1 MNKIEKL
8 TGANYK
14 ALININ
20 PYTWTR
26 PPTIN

>member
-1 MNKIEKL
+1 MIMIIKIMNKIEKL

-20 PYTWTR
+20 PYT
-26 PPTIN
+26 